1 MARELFTSGSRT
13 CAKLRG
19 VTDAL
24 HVIPVDRTGMWRVQD
39 GESRATISEHPS
51 ENDAERAARL
61 RARDRGL
68 RRIVVHDRY
77 HRTHELVTHS

>member
-1 MARELFTSGSRT
+1 
-13 CAKLRG
+13 
-19 VTDAL
+19 V

-39 GESRATISEHPS
+39 GESRVTISEHVC

-61 RARDRGL
+61 RALDRGVE
-68 RRIVVHDRY
+68 RIVVHDRY